1 MPMLLF
7 FFAHTTIQR
16 ACLCILAAAFII
28 LILPEP
34 LTRASNPNGR
44 YGCQSN
50 DHRACDEICKQDS
63 FWYGHCTAWD
73 GRDFRCECHE
83 YRPPLDKT
91 PCIQKQH
98 LCSDACKAQG
108 LEGGYCYIHTVTNA
122 ETGAADCK
130 CFDEIPIE
138 R

>member
-1 MPMLLF
+1 MLGGSIWKNIF
-7 FFAHTTIQR
+7 VSEIPGSVS
-16 ACLCILAAAFII
+16 
-28 LILPEP
+28 LPVSSEIRE
-34 LTRASNPNGR
+34 TSSGFRFR